1 VTRTL
6 SFRARSVLIVLATC
20 AVAVSLACTAF
31 LAYDRVTYRDGL
43 VDRLRTQSV
52 IIGTNTTA
60 ALSFGDEETARQVLG
75 ALKAEPV
82 IEAACLFDNGG
93 KRIASYIRPGGPV
106 LCPIRP
112 QGQPQSVDGN
122 ALMVETPVGH
132 QGEVIGSVLLI
143 SDLGL
148 VNARTA
154 SFLAI
159 VGVVMAASLIIAFVM
174 ATRLQ
179 GAVVRPVL
187 TLAETAK
194 HVSRTRD
201 YSVRAAKHTS
211 DEVGALTDAF
221 NAMLDEIETGER
233 ALQTARADLERRVH
247 DRTHDLEEA
256 KLSAERVAESLRL
269 SEEQLRFLSDHV
281 PVGIFRTDAKGGF
294 TYANERLLDV
304 LGMDPL
310 AAAGNGWQQA
320 IHPDD
325 RDGVLADWDQV
336 RSSGADLARELR
348 VAVASE
354 VRWVQLQTRQLRHV
368 NGQLEIVGTLAD
380 VTERKHAERERE
392 RTNIERLEMS
402 RQAGMAEVATGVLHN
417 VGNVLNSVNVA
428 SSLLRDRIRNSNV
441 GQLGK
446 AVRLLEEHRNR
457 LAEYLDADPRGKRLL
472 PFLAALAER
481 LDGDRTEMLAEM
493 ATVNENVDHIKQII
507 ATQQTFARIGGLTE
521 VVDLVEL
528 IEGAVTLSEAG
539 LVDHKI
545 HIVRDYQAIRP
556 VSLDKHKVLQ
566 VLINLLS
573 NAKQALVDSGRDER
587 QIVLR
592 SRLVNGSIR
601 IEVEDNGVGIAPDNL
616 DRIFRFGF
624 TTKEHGHGFGLH
636 GSALAA
642 KQLLGSL
649 IVHSDGVGRGACFAL
664 ELPCPEREQGQPPH
678 ATGRAREPRDAP
690 RA

>member
-1 VTRTL
+1 M
-6 SFRARSVLIVLATC
+6 VLATC

-52 IIGTNTTA
+52 VIGTNTTA

-75 ALKAEPV
+75 ALEAEPV
-82 IEAACLFDNGG
+82 VEAACLYDTGG
-93 KRIASYIRPGGPV
+93 KRIASYIRAGGLA
-106 LCPIRP
+106 LCPDRP
-112 QGQPQSVDGN
+112 RGQPEGVDGE
-122 ALMVETPVGH
+122 ALMVQTPVSH
-132 QGEVIGSVLLI
+132 QGEVIGSVLLVA
-143 SDLGL
+143 DLGR

-154 SFLAI
+154 RFLAI
-159 VGVVMAASLIIAFVM
+159 VGLVMAASLIIAFAM
-174 ATRLQ
+174 ANRLQ
-179 GAVVRPVL
+179 RSVVRPVL
-187 TLAETAK
+187 TLAETAN

-201 YSVRAAKHTS
+201 YSVRAAKHTN

-233 ALQTARADLERRVH
+233 ALQLARADLERRVL
-247 DRTHDLEEA
+247 DRTRDLEEA
-256 KLSAERVAESLRL
+256 VLSAERVAESLRL
-269 SEEQLRFLSDHV
+269 SEEQLRFLGDHA
-281 PVGIFRTDAKGGF
+281 PVGIFRTDAEGGF
-294 TYANERLLDV
+294 IYANERLLDV

-325 RDGVLADWDQV
+325 RDRVLADWDEA
-336 RSSGADLARELR
+336 RSSGAELARELR
-348 VAVASE
+348 VTVASE
-354 VRWVQLQTRQLRHV
+354 VRWVHVQTRQLRDTR
-368 NGQLEIVGTLAD
+368 GQPEIVGTLAD

-392 RTNIERLEMS
+392 RANLERLEMS

-428 SSLLRDRIRNSNV
+428 SSLLHDRIRNSNA

-446 AVRLLEEHRNR
+446 AVRLLEEHRGR
-457 LAEYLDADPRGKRLL
+457 LAEYLDTDPRGMLLL

-481 LDGDRTEMLAEM
+481 LDGDRTEMLSDM
-493 ATVNENVDHIKQII
+493 ATVSENIDHIKQII
-507 ATQQTFARIGGLTE
+507 ATQQTFARTGGLTE
-521 VVDLVEL
+521 VVDLENL
-528 IEGAVTLSEAG
+528 IEGALSLSETSLAQ
-539 LVDHKI
+539 HKI
-545 HIVRDYQAIRP
+545 RIVRDYQAIPP

-573 NAKQALVDSGRDER
+573 NARHALMDSGSDAR

-592 SRLVNGSIR
+592 SRLVDGSIR

-649 IVHSDGVGRGACFAL
+649 VAHSDGVGRGARFAL
-664 ELPCPEREQGQPPH
+664 ELPCPEQEQGEPH
-678 ATGRAREPRDAP
+678 ATGRAREPADVP